1 VPNNIGLPT
10 IPGLKPEDWIP
21 MEPDKGPPLPSFLNI
36 YWPWYQAPEVG
47 EVALSDLLIEP
58 ASVQKDSEVTI
69 SVVVTNAGSIMAS
82 KNLDLLIEGPV
93 TKTRTRTV
101 TVNPGESRR
110 VNFRLTI
117 GMVGDYSVSLDGLS
131 GAFNVYTIAPPNGP
145 PVEGAVFSY
154 VGQIRHSYCSV
165 PPVSEQ
171 GKNGTIC
178 SARTDY
184 HCWEIDVKNVGDQAG
199 ECVADCFM
207 STHGEYWGEDWPWSP
222 WYPDTNY
229 EFTLLGQYGC
239 FYDSSPYRVRQQLIQ
254 PGETKTFRGLGW
266 AHVYAGSGAWAV
278 KAKFDGDPG
287 ESPESKMVY
296 CKEYG

>member
-1 VPNNIGLPT
+1 MANQKGLP
-10 IPGLKPEDWIP
+10 IEVPSLEGWMP
-21 MEPDKGPPLPSFLNI
+21 MEPGKGPPLPSILGI
-36 YWPWYQAPEVG
+36 YWPWYRVSEVG
-47 EVALSDLLIEP
+47 NVTLSDLQIEP
-58 ASVQKDSEVTI
+58 ASVLKDSEVEI
-69 SVVVTNAGSIMAS
+69 SVLVTNAGSIMAS

-93 TKTRTRTV
+93 TKTRTKTV
-101 TVNPGESRR
+101 TVNPGGSSR
-110 VNFRLTI
+110 VNFRVNM
-117 GMVGDYSVSLDGLS
+117 GKVGDYSVSLDGLS
-131 GAFNVYTIAPPNGP
+131 GSFSVTNGEPPPNGP

-154 VGQIRHSYCSV
+154 VGEVRHSYFSV

-171 GKNGTIC
+171 GYDSTSC
-178 SARTDY
+178 SPRPDY

-207 STHGEYWGEDWPWSP
+207 STHGEYWGVDWPWSP
-222 WYPDTNY
+222 WQPDTHY
-229 EFTLLGQYGC
+229 EFRLLTGYGC
-239 FYDSSPYRVRQQLIQ
+239 FYDSSPYRVSRQLIQ